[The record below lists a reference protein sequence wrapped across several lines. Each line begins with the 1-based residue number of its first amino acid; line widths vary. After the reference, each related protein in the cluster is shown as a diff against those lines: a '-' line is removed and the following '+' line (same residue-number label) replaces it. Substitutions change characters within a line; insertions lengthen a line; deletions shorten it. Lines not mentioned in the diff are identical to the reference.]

1 MRTTS
6 GCAVLVALGLLLP
19 AAAGAQRDRD
29 RQAAQREVTQCR
41 AAPGGTQQGVPP
53 RAQGYDVIVNVPEL
67 CVERIRLDVD
77 NVEARLA
84 LHAAVANLVRVSAGA
99 DVFIGDVQLG
109 INGVRAEAL
118 LLVDLD
124 NVVAI
129 VDRTLAFVDAHPE
142 IVSQLAGTVQRTLGT
157 VGGVTGA
164 ALRPG
169 GVVDQAV
176 GAAGRTLE
184 NVTQPGG
191 LLTQTVNTL
200 GQTVQTTLDQT
211 GGIVERTLN
220 TAGQVVNTRT
230 LGSITSLPLVRTATN
245 AAGQTV
251 RTVRHVSGALIEYT
265 LGQGGR
271 ILNARVVQPAAGR
284 PR

>member
-29 RQAAQREVTQCR
+29 RQAAQREVIQCR
-41 AAPGGTQQGVPP
+41 AAPGGTQQGLPP
-53 RAQGYDVIVNVPEL
+53 RAQGYDVVVNVPEL

-84 LHAAVANLVRVSAGA
+84 LHAAVANLVRVNAGA
-99 DVFIGDVQLG
+99 EVSIGDVQLG

-124 NVVAI
+124 NVVA
-129 VDRTLAFVDAHPE
+129 VVERALAFVDAHPE
-142 IVSQLAGTVQRTLGT
+142 IVSQLRGTVQRTIGT

-211 GGIVERTLN
+211 GNLVERTLD
-220 TAGQVVNTRT
+220 TAGQVVSTRT
-230 LGSITSLPLVRTATN
+230 LGSVTTLPLVRTATD

-251 RTVRHVSGALIEYT
+251 RTVRHASGALIEYT
-265 LGQGGR
+265 LDQAGR
-271 ILNARVVQPAAGR
+271 VTGARVVQQA
-284 PR
+284 PRN